1 MDRFDVLRKSISAAL
16 MILVLGLLYLQIFA
30 YQRFKRLSQDNSI
43 RTLYLDIPRGKIL
56 DRNGSVLAEDKL
68 GFNLAF
74 VPFDLDNDC
83 EKYAELLSPILG
95 MSRAEVRKKMSEKF
109 ANPFEPHI
117 LFHGLSQEQIHQIE
131 EDLHQLKGAYIQAGL
146 IRYYP
151 LGMMAASII
160 GYLGEVNREEMPVLK
175 NEGVRSGDLIGR
187 SGIEKMFDSLLRGQ
201 RGGTQVEVNAR
212 GQQLRI
218 LGQKESKP
226 GHTIVLTIDGRLQK
240 AAFERFG
247 ERSGAVVV
255 LSPSTGEVLALVSK
269 PTYDPS
275 NPAPYLFR
283 PDKPFL
289 NRALAGFY
297 APGSVF
303 KIITSI
309 AAFET
314 GAVTSQDEYECTGL
328 LTFGD
333 REFHCWKEEGH
344 GWVSFKEALTQS
356 CNVYFG
362 QIGIQAGE
370 TKLLEYAA
378 KAGLGVVTGIDLPG
392 EKAGFVPRPGESGGA
407 LNLSIGQGAL
417 LVTPIQMVN
426 LIATVANG
434 GNIMRPEVVREI
446 SSPEGIKIEEF
457 GPSLRSYFFVSEPTM
472 SLLKEGLTAVVASG
486 TGASAAVPGITVAGK
501 TGTAQT
507 ASRDLSMPT
516 RGSFVCYAPAE
527 QPQVAMA
534 VVLDSGA
541 SPEAAAI
548 SGQVLRDYFF
558 PPREE
563 ITPDT
568 KTNAKSNS
576 SFPYVLNGN
585 LNP

>member
-16 MILVLGLLYLQIFA
+16 MMLALGLLYLQIFA

-56 DRNGSVLAEDKL
+56 DRNGIVLAEDKL

-74 VPFDLDNDC
+74 VPFDLDKDRG
-83 EKYAELLSPILG
+83 KYAEILSPILD
-95 MSRAEVRKKMSEKF
+95 MSQAEVRKKMSEKF
-109 ANPFEPHI
+109 ANPFEPHL

-146 IRYYP
+146 IRHYP

-160 GYLGEVNREEMPVLK
+160 GYLGEVNREELPVLK
-175 NEGVRSGDLIGR
+175 NEGVRSGDLLGR
-187 SGIEKMFDSLLRGQ
+187 SGIEKMFDVLLRGQ

-218 LGQKESKP
+218 LGQKESRP
-226 GHTIVLTIDGRLQK
+226 GHTIVLTIDVRLQK
-240 AAFERFG
+240 AAFEKFG
-247 ERSGAVVV
+247 DRSGAVVV

-269 PTYDPS
+269 PTYDPV
-275 NPAPYLFR
+275 NPAAYLLR

-289 NRALAGFY
+289 NRALAGLY

-309 AAFET
+309 AALET

-328 LTFGD
+328 ITFGD

-344 GWVSFKEALTQS
+344 GWVSFKEALSQS
-356 CNVYFG
+356 CNIYFG

-378 KAGLGVVTGIDLPG
+378 KAGLGVLTGIDLPG
-392 EKAGFVPRPGESGGA
+392 EKAGFVPRSGESGGA
-407 LNLSIGQGAL
+407 LNLAIGQGAL
-417 LVTPIQMVN
+417 LVTPVQMAN

-434 GNIMRPEVVREI
+434 GNIMRPELVKEI
-446 SSPEGIKIEEF
+446 NNLEGIKIEEF
-457 GPSLRSYFFVSEPTM
+457 QPSLRSYFFVSEPTM

-507 ASRDLSMPT
+507 AQRDLSMPT
-516 RGSFVCYAPAE
+516 RGSFVCYAPAD

-541 SPEAAAI
+541 SPEAATI
-548 SGQVLRDYFF
+548 TGQILRNYFF

-568 KTNAKSNS
+568 KTNA
-576 SFPYVLNGN
+576 L
-585 LNP
+585 